1 MPKVSARNLTSKPFL
16 VLTKVRTSCSHLVK
30 TPSFFL
36 CFCVSAARFYGDF
49 LVFLLPLQRRISV
62 AFGSKN
68 SKTKSSLDLVTP
80 V

>member
-16 VLTKVRTSCSHLVK
+16 VLAKVRRSCSHLVK
-30 TPSFFL
+30 TLFFFSVLCLSYSFF
-36 CFCVSAARFYGDF
+36 DEF
-49 LVFLLPLQRRISV
+49 LVFLIPLQRHISL
-62 AFGSKN
+62 AFGSKY